1 MCVNKMDVSRIYEA
15 VVLLTC
21 STDGNS
27 CVHSTVF
34 ECAFAPFFLLVV
46 EARRLL
52 S

>member
-1 MCVNKMDVSRIYEA
+1 MA
-15 VVLLTC
+15 LLTC

-34 ECAFAPFFLLVV
+34 GCVFAPFFLLVV